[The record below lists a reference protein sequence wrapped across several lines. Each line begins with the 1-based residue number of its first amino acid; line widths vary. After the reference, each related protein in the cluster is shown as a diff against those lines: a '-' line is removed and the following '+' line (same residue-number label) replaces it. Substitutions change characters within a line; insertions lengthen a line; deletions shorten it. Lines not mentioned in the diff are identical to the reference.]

1 MIFSIRDKFIKSI
14 GWSAL
19 DQWGTRIL
27 SFVVLSILARLLEP
41 HSFGILAV
49 ALVFTDYLEMFVSQ
63 GIGFSII
70 QRKELEKEHLNV
82 AFWLNLGSGVLLGL
96 LLLIVAP
103 LIAKPF
109 GKAELTKVLQS
120 LSPLLLISGI
130 STPFTDVVLV
140 LLIIFMI
147 ATPFI
152 YQSSVKVQ
160 LPKASKSEES
170 SRDIMININA
180 QGEVFLEDA
189 KLDLE
194 TLKYRLTARV
204 KNKPDTSVII
214 NGDKNVRYDAVIQV
228 MDVLTQAGVKNPGL
242 GIELKK

>member
-1 MIFSIRDKFIKSI
+1 M
-14 GWSAL
+14 
-19 DQWGTRIL
+19 
-27 SFVVLSILARLLEP
+27 
-41 HSFGILAV
+41 
-49 ALVFTDYLEMFVSQ
+49 
-63 GIGFSII
+63 
-70 QRKELEKEHLNV
+70 
-82 AFWLNLGSGVLLGL
+82 
-96 LLLIVAP
+96 
-103 LIAKPF
+103 
-109 GKAELTKVLQS
+109 AE
-120 LSPLLLISGI
+120 INI
-130 STPFTDVVLV
+130 TPFTDVVLV

-180 QGEVFLEDA
+180 QGEVFLDDT

-194 TLKYRLTARV
+194 TLKYRLMNRV

-228 MDVLTQAGVKNPGL
+228 MDVLTQSGVKNPGL

>member
-1 MIFSIRDKFIKSI
+1 M
-14 GWSAL
+14 
-19 DQWGTRIL
+19 
-27 SFVVLSILARLLEP
+27 
-41 HSFGILAV
+41 
-49 ALVFTDYLEMFVSQ
+49 
-63 GIGFSII
+63 
-70 QRKELEKEHLNV
+70 
-82 AFWLNLGSGVLLGL
+82 
-96 LLLIVAP
+96 
-103 LIAKPF
+103 
-109 GKAELTKVLQS
+109 AE
-120 LSPLLLISGI
+120 INI
-130 STPFTDVVLV
+130 TPFTDVVLV

-180 QGEVFLEDA
+180 QGEVFLEDT

-194 TLKYRLTARV
+194 TLKLKLTARV
-204 KNKPDTSVII
+204 RNKPDASVII

-228 MDVLTQAGVKNPGL
+228 MDVLTQSGVKNPGL